1 MPQDYERRLF
11 RVLDHIDRHIAED
24 LSLDALA
31 DVAALSRFHFH
42 RVFRAVTG
50 ETAAEAVRRIR
61 LHKAGFALIAT
72 TTSVAR
78 IAADHG
84 YPNVASFTRAFRDAY
99 GVTPLAF
106 RKRGQLLSPGQTPR
120 EKVKLMYAVEIR
132 SEGAKKLA
140 AVPHKGS
147 YQEINVAFG
156 KASTLLSTR
165 DLMARAEKM
174 IGVYY
179 DDPSSVAERDLR
191 SHAGFTFS
199 GDLEVSAP
207 LERVDLPAGRYAV
220 LTFKG
225 PYSGL
230 PTGYDQLYGSWLPDS
245 GEEPADSPVYEL
257 YINTPMSAAPD
268 DLITEIHL
276 PLK

>member
-1 MPQDYERRLF
+1 MPQAYERRLF
-11 RVLDHIDRHIAED
+11 RVLEHIDAHPAGD

-50 ETAAEAVRRIR
+50 ETAAEAVRRVR
-61 LHKAGFALIAT
+61 LHKAGFALVAST
-72 TTSVAR
+72 SSVAK
-78 IAADHG
+78 IAAAHG
-84 YPNVASFTRAFRDAY
+84 YPNANSFVRAFREAY

-106 RKRGQLLSPGQTPR
+106 RNRGQLLSPGQPPLR
-120 EKVKLMYAVEIR
+120 KVTLMYPVEIR
-132 SEGAKKLA
+132 TEGAKHLA

-147 YQEINVAFG
+147 YHEINVAFG
-156 KASTLLSTR
+156 KASALLATR
-165 DLMARAEKM
+165 NLMERAEKM

-179 DDPSSVAERDLR
+179 DDPDSVAVRDLR

-199 GDLEVSAP
+199 GDLAVEAP
-207 LERVDLPAGRYAV
+207 LEKVTLPAGRYAV

-225 PYSGL
+225 PYTGL
-230 PTGYDQLYGSWLPDS
+230 PTGYDQLYGSWLPGS

-257 YINTPMSAAPD
+257 YINTPMTVAPD
-268 DLITEIHL
+268 DLVTEIHL